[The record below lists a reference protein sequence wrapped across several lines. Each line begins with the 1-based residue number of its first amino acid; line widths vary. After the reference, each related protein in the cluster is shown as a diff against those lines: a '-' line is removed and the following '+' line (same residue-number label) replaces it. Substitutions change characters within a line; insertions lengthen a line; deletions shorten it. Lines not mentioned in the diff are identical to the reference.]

1 MTVVT
6 FKVRPLGSYAWMA
19 GLSSPF
25 KTIFELVLWNDL
37 HSCCHITRM
46 SSISS
51 KCLPFNI
58 FFTFGREKSHWELGP
73 VNREVVPAQLGS
85 IKCWEVLE

>member
-1 MTVVT
+1 MTFRAAVIL
-6 FKVRPLGSYAWMA
+6 PL
-19 GLSSPF
+19 
-25 KTIFELVLWNDL
+25 
-37 HSCCHITRM
+37 M

-58 FFTFGREKSHWELGP
+58 FFTFGREKSHWGIGP

-85 IKCWEVLE
+85 IKCWEVLELLHNWQAHQKGSAP